1 MDFVNIFLKVF
12 FLFFIIVILFSV
24 VFVTLLERKVIGSLN
39 VRVSPD
45 WVVYMGLFQS
55 VVDGLKLVGK
65 KVVLIA
71 FKREMKKDYIIS
83 VLLLLVLFFFLW
95 IWYLWGGGIVFF
107 GRGIFW
113 VFFILSCFIYVF
125 LVLRKGRGNKYVLL
139 SIFRVGSQVI
149 SYEVNLFFLFMLF
162 IISYWRWWVREEN
175 LSLDVKKV
183 FFLGGV
189 FLFLVIREMGRM
201 PLDFLERE
209 SELISGVNLEYGG
222 VYFMIVFL
230 VEYGKLIFIIMFILL
245 MLCGICYVII
255 IMRFIVMN
263 VVVLI
268 RGVFPRFRYDKLMFL
283 CWKDLFFI
291 LGVFMN
297 IVILRV
303 LV

>member
-1 MDFVNIFLKVF
+1 
-12 FLFFIIVILFSV
+12 
-24 VFVTLLERKVIGSLN
+24 
-39 VRVSPD
+39 
-45 WVVYMGLFQS
+45 
-55 VVDGLKLVGK
+55 
-65 KVVLIA
+65 
-71 FKREMKKDYIIS
+71 
-83 VLLLLVLFFFLW
+83 
-95 IWYLWGGGIVFF
+95 
-107 GRGIFW
+107 
-113 VFFILSCFIYVF
+113 
-125 LVLRKGRGNKYVLL
+125 
-139 SIFRVGSQVI
+139 
-149 SYEVNLFFLFMLF
+149 
-162 IISYWRWWVREEN
+162 
-175 LSLDVKKV
+175 V

-283 CWKDLFFI
+283 C
-291 LGVFMN
+291 
-297 IVILRV
+297 
-303 LV
+303 